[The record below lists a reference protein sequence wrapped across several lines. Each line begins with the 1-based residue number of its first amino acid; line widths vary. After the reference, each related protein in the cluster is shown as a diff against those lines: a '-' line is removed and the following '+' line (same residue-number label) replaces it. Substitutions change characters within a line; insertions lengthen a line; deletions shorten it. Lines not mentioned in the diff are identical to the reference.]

1 MVLWPYMRFY
11 MKLRE
16 KNEVGVVLKLDFEK
30 AYDKVNWNF
39 MFECLSQWGFCATWC
54 DWIRK
59 VVIGGMSV

>member
-1 MVLWPYMRFY
+1 

-16 KNEVGVVLKLDFEK
+16 KIKLGVILKLDFEK
-30 AYDKVNWNF
+30 AYAKVNWNF
-39 MFECLSQWGFCATWC
+39 MFECLSHQGFCATWC